1 MLVNSKSLKELI
13 CQTCWSFSSP
23 QPQGKENK
31 GKGGGRKGEQGGRR
45 REERRT
51 RGKEEGGVTW
61 NNFFTFFTV
70 AFI

>member
-1 MLVNSKSLKELI
+1 MLVNSKSLKELV

-45 REERRT
+45 REDSRT
-51 RGKEEGGVTW
+51 RGKEEGGKE
-61 NNFFTFFTV
+61 NKGKGGGRSNLE
-70 AFI
+70 